1 MTSKK
6 RILFFSSGLAPE
18 YGGAAISEASLC
30 KSLANQVEV
39 QLVCRE
45 DRWNRKFLRDFGLKS
60 PLEYSPKDFYDCW
73 RDSNHPIRNWFEQVK
88 VVHLNGHWRWE
99 YYFISK
105 IVQELGIPYVL
116 HPRGMMLVAGRK
128 FRLKKA
134 FNYLIG
140 KKIAQSAQRVITLS
154 HYETQQLESYDLE
167 KENIVVIPNGVFGA
181 REMEQ
186 PHEAQAPSDHFL
198 YFGRLEH
205 RKNLLF
211 LLDAYHR
218 YRKLGGNKKL
228 RLKGPVE
235 HGYEQLILK
244 KIEDLQLGH
253 HVSILAPT
261 YGQDKW
267 RHLNQAIAVIYPCLD
282 EPFGRVPF
290 ETLLAGGFPIVPS
303 ESGGAEYLKPII
315 SESIYPTDQ
324 IQALAERMLWAETT
338 DLEQRKLILKNARGW
353 VLDQLN
359 WSKIS
364 DQILNVYEQA
374 NRLRTT
380 SEPAILDI
388 SKQPSSSLS
397 ELY

>member
-1 MTSKK
+1 MKQQP

-30 KSLANQVEV
+30 KSLSGQVDV
-39 QLVCRE
+39 HLVCRE
-45 DRWNRKFLRDFGLKS
+45 DRWNRKFIRDFGLKN
-60 PLEYSPKDFYDCW
+60 PLEYTPKDFYDGW
-73 RDSNHPIRNWFEQVK
+73 RDPNHPIRNWFSHVS

-105 IVQELGIPYVL
+105 ICLELNIPYVL

-128 FRLKKA
+128 HTLKKV

-140 KKIAQSAQRVITLS
+140 RSLVQRAFKVIALS
-154 HYETQQLESYDLE
+154 HYETNQLKPYELNE
-167 KENIVVIPNGVFGA
+167 ENILVIPNGICGA
-181 REMEQ
+181 SETEQ
-186 PHEAQAPSDHFL
+186 PHEVQALSDHFL

-211 LLDAYHR
+211 LLDAYYR
-218 YRKLGGNKKL
+218 YRQLGGNKKL
-228 RLKGPVE
+228 RLKGPIE

-244 KIEDLQLGH
+244 KIEELQLGH

-261 YGQDKW
+261 YGTEKW

-303 ESGGAEYLKPII
+303 ESGGAEYLKPVLP
-315 SESIYPTDQ
+315 EAIYPTTKADS
-324 IQALAERMLWAETT
+324 LAQRMLWAEKAT
-338 DLEQRKLILKNARGW
+338 LEARRFLLQSARDW
-353 VLDQLN
+353 VVRHLD

-364 DQILNVYEQA
+364 SEIIQLYWSASQAHSIHAANVE
-374 NRLRTT
+374 LT
-380 SEPAILDI
+380 
-388 SKQPSSSLS
+388 LS
-397 ELY
+397 T

>member
-1 MTSKK
+1 MKQEM

-30 KSLANQVEV
+30 KSLANQVNV

-45 DRWNRKFLRDFGLKS
+45 DRWNRKFVRDFGLKN
-60 PLEYSPKDFYDCW
+60 PLEYTPKDFYDCW
-73 RDSNHPIRNWFEQVK
+73 KDSNHPIRNWFSNVS

-105 IVQELGIPYVL
+105 ICQELNVPYIL

-128 FRLKKA
+128 LQLKRA
-134 FNYLIG
+134 FNYFIG
-140 KKIAQSAQRVITLS
+140 KSIVQRAYKVIALS
-154 HYETQQLESYDLE
+154 HYETHQLKPYDLSE
-167 KENIVVIPNGVFGA
+167 DQLAVIPNGVCGA
-181 REMEQ
+181 RETEQ
-186 PHEAQAPSDHFL
+186 PHEVQALSDHFL

-211 LLDAYHR
+211 LLDAYHE
-218 YRKLGGNKKL
+218 YRQLGGNKKL
-228 RLKGPVE
+228 RLKGPIE

-244 KIEDLQLGH
+244 KIEELQLGH

-261 YGQDKW
+261 YGPEKW

-290 ETLLAGGFPIVPS
+290 ETLVAGGFPIVPS
-303 ESGGAEYLKPII
+303 ESGGAEYLKPVLP
-315 SESIYPTDQ
+315 ESIYPT
-324 IQALAERMLWAETT
+324 AKSGSLAKRMLWAEKNSFEERRS
-338 DLEQRKLILKNARGW
+338 LLQNARDW
-353 VLDQLN
+353 VVSYLD

-364 DQILNVYEQA
+364 SEIIHLYWNAPQTNSIQAANVE
-374 NRLRTT
+374 LT
-380 SEPAILDI
+380 
-388 SKQPSSSLS
+388 LS
-397 ELY
+397 T